1 MCCFDCGS
9 FFFPAGKWHMFCE
22 NFKQSCVVH
31 EYNSGIFIASNW
43 IWSNQ
48 ACIQGSRVCI
58 RTNRDGNSCLGRGR
72 EGKRGRFLSMK
83 GKLSIYTAYTLMSSI
98 LWSFSIVRNPVVP
111 LCRTVGNACYFMNRQ
126 LLNVSLLIVI
136 LSRIICVTPSHCP
149 LFTQD
154 LFSGGKSILCCV
166 HLQSSPSD
174 AINE

>member
-1 MCCFDCGS
+1 
-9 FFFPAGKWHMFCE
+9 
-22 NFKQSCVVH
+22 
-31 EYNSGIFIASNW
+31 
-43 IWSNQ
+43 
-48 ACIQGSRVCI
+48 
-58 RTNRDGNSCLGRGR
+58 
-72 EGKRGRFLSMK
+72 MK

-136 LSRIICVTPSHCP
+136 LSRIICVTPSHSP
-149 LFTQD
+149 LFTQG